1 MSREKA
7 IKVYTKNRN
16 ALEKIYKIKKVKD
29 KSWLDLHN
37 SIVDLNSDYIFY
49 EERNGDD
56 TIITQG
62 VVSSYIAKEM
72 GDLKWLIK
80 VKKILIQS

>member
-37 SIVDLNSDYIFY
+37 QIVDLNSDYIFY

-72 GDLKWLIK
+72 GDLK
-80 VKKILIQS
+80 

>member
-16 ALEKIYKIKKVKD
+16 ALEKIYKIKKVKEKHNRN

-49 EERNGDD
+49 EEQNGDD

-72 GDLKWLIK
+72 GDLK
-80 VKKILIQS
+80 

>member
-7 IKVYTKNRN
+7 IKVYTKNCN

-72 GDLKWLIK
+72 GDLK
-80 VKKILIQS
+80 

>member
-7 IKVYTKNRN
+7 IKIYMKNRN
-16 ALEKIYKIKKVKD
+16 ALEKIYNIKKVKD

-72 GDLKWLIK
+72 GENK
-80 VKKILIQS
+80 

>member
-1 MSREKA
+1 MS
-7 IKVYTKNRN
+7 VYEIRN
-16 ALEKIYKIKKVKD
+16 MDFPITIKKVKD

-72 GDLKWLIK
+72 GDLK
-80 VKKILIQS
+80 

>member
-1 MSREKA
+1 MSRDKA

-72 GDLKWLIK
+72 GDLK
-80 VKKILIQS
+80 

>member
-72 GDLKWLIK
+72 GDLK
-80 VKKILIQS
+80 

>member
-37 SIVDLNSDYIFY
+37 S
-49 EERNGDD
+49 
-56 TIITQG
+56 
-62 VVSSYIAKEM
+62 
-72 GDLKWLIK
+72 KWEI
-80 VKKILIQS
+80 

>member
-72 GDLKWLIK
+72 GDLKWN
-80 VKKILIQS
+80 

>member
-1 MSREKA
+1 MSRDKA

-49 EERNGDD
+49 EEKNGDD

-72 GDLKWLIK
+72 GDLK
-80 VKKILIQS
+80 

>member
-1 MSREKA
+1 MSRDKA

-72 GDLKWLIK
+72 GDLKWN
-80 VKKILIQS
+80 

>member
-1 MSREKA
+1 MSRDKA

-16 ALEKIYKIKKVKD
+16 ALEKIYNIKKVKD

-72 GDLKWLIK
+72 GENK
-80 VKKILIQS
+80 